1 MKAIQ
6 EMFGHKSSITSLHY
20 PVVHDDLKFQ
30 DSAYMGNI
38 AASNAIWVRTY
49 GTRRKKGN
57 VPKST
62 ALRNIAPIKYNEE
75 SNDEYED
82 KNKGSDEELFN
93 NQIHPDIPTSSLTKD
108 QKPTPKRRS
117 SSEPS
122 PSTSLKPAPKQKIKS
137 EPAAK
142 GKKKREILELL
153 NSDSDDSLLLG
164 KKKPKQMDDMDLIKE
179 QLKATQ
185 DQYAQINKLITN
197 LTTQLAS
204 KPAPKPDPE
213 PLPKR
218 DTTPKKDDTHKKDI
232 SMTNITSKD
241 TEDDDVDN

>member
-20 PVVHDDLKFQ
+20 PVVNDDLKFQ

-62 ALRNIAPIKYNEE
+62 ALHNIAPIDYNEE
-75 SNDEYED
+75 SNNEYEEE
-82 KNKGSDEELFN
+82 NKGSDEELFN
-93 NQIHPDIPTSSLTKD
+93 YQFHPDIPTSSLKKD

-122 PSTSLKPAPKQKIKS
+122 PSTSLKPAAKRQNKPAT
-137 EPAAK
+137 AAK
-142 GKKKREILELL
+142 GNKKREILEL
-153 NSDSDDSLLLG
+153 DDSESDNGVSLG
-164 KKKPKQMDDMDLIKE
+164 KKRTKQMDDMDLIKE

-185 DQYAQINKLITN
+185 DQYAQMSNLILN

-204 KPAPKPDPE
+204 KPAAKQDPE
-213 PLPKR
+213 TLPKR
-218 DTTPKKDDTHKKDI
+218 DTTPKKDDTQKIDS
-232 SMTNITSKD
+232 SMKNITSKD
-241 TEDDDVDN
+241 TDDD